1 MKLIIKQFFFYLM
14 LLGYLNINAQNTECP
29 VFTFANDLAAS
40 NTEFKTL
47 IKEPNIFKAWDILNK
62 ENPAIRTN
70 LEELNLV
77 SKNLG
82 EIKNTGGYLKWKALQ
97 GAGRHANWVEVLDI
111 RTKILA
117 KKSHVLEVEGLN
129 KTRNYNGTTMEGF
142 TGCHS
147 DQALSDYVAANG
159 GTYRINGKPTNL
171 QADEVFEGQPIIAL
185 NGKEYVKTNGQPIVE
200 YSTGKYGGTSTFF
213 PENWNNSKILDEVEY
228 AIANNHGVAPGNNP
242 SEYFGFSRDG
252 KVEIHFYLNNDGT
265 IGSYFP
271 KKR

>member
-1 MKLIIKQFFFYLM
+1 MKLIFQIVF
-14 LLGYLNINAQNTECP
+14 LLFAWLTNLNATP
-29 VFTFANDLAAS
+29 VFAKIVFPSYELAFSKIENTKKESDVKIGVLNFARSSIEDDFS
-40 NTEFKTL
+40 S
-47 IKEPNIFKAWDILNK
+47 ILK
-62 ENPAIRTN
+62 GAVWTS
-70 LEELNLV
+70 V
-77 SKNLG
+77 SFWG
-82 EIKNTGGYLKWKALQ
+82 EGEVIIQ
-97 GAGRHANWVEVLDI
+97 QAGRHPNWVEVLDI

-147 DQALSDYVAANG
+147 DQALSDYVATNG

-171 QADEVFEGQPIIAL
+171 QPDEVFEGQPIITL
-185 NGKEYVKTNGQPIVE
+185 NGKEYVKTNGPPIVE

-213 PENWNNSKILDEVEY
+213 PENWNNTKILDEVEY